1 MWLTSATWGDFP
13 AIRDVNPISFG
24 DPGPGWN
31 RGCMVGAPLVR
42 KYFNPSKTLPFLACV
57 DVALPGVGLFL
68 CGSASIFLIIF
79 YLR

>member
-31 RGCMVGAPLVR
+31 RGCLVGAPLVCQ
-42 KYFNPSKTLPFLACV
+42 YFNPSKTLPFLACV
-57 DVALPGVGLFL
+57 NVELPGVGLFL

>member
-1 MWLTSATWGDFP
+1 
-13 AIRDVNPISFG
+13 
-24 DPGPGWN
+24 
-31 RGCMVGAPLVR
+31 MVGVPPVR
-42 KYFNPSKTLPFLACV
+42 EYFNPSKTLPFLACV